1 MAYSAQ
7 ADVQIAAGGA
17 DRLVALADTDG
28 NGAIDAGVVDAAIAE
43 ADTLINTFAS
53 KRFSV
58 PFSPT
63 PPAIAA
69 LSARMAVRI
78 LRRNRNTTIAADV
91 ELDKIDR
98 EWLSQLASRRCAPR
112 CRAAAREGLDR
123 HRRRAAARHHQE
135 RLARAHQG
143 VLVISASPRSSIAA
157 RRPRADRARC
167 RKPDLRPA
175 WKEARKL
182 AARLTSRRTATRR
195 PGPDGCLARALE
207 LEPAYPCSLEA
218 AARARA
224 SCSAGSRPR
233 SPRSRIARSRRP
245 ALARGVVRRPPEA
258 AARPVTARGF
268 PKRPFLWASQRALK
282 AISEVVAAYI
292 AKISKRVA

>member
-91 ELDKIDR
+91 EIDKIDR
-98 EWLSQLASRRCAPR
+98 EWLSQLASGAVLPGVEPLPAKGSIVTDTAQPR
-112 CRAAAREGLDR
+112 DTTKNVSRE
-123 HRRRAAARHHQE
+123 
-135 RLARAHQG
+135 
-143 VLVISASPRSSIAA
+143 
-157 RRPRADRARC
+157 
-167 RKPDLRPA
+167 
-175 WKEARKL
+175 
-182 AARLTSRRTATRR
+182 RTK
-195 PGPDGCLARALE
+195 
-207 LEPAYPCSLEA
+207 
-218 AARARA
+218 
-224 SCSAGSRPR
+224 
-233 SPRSRIARSRRP
+233 
-245 ALARGVVRRPPEA
+245 
-258 AARPVTARGF
+258 GF
-268 PKRPFLWASQRALK
+268 W
-282 AISEVVAAYI
+282 
-292 AKISKRVA
+292 